1 MAFADEQ
8 VAGLEYD
15 GGSAISVAR
24 NAVSEGE
31 DWKYSS
37 VPSLLTPTQLSPSCR
52 RRPPPGIGAF
62 EVALKSLS

>member
-24 NAVSEGE
+24 NAVSKGE

-37 VPSLLTPTQLSPSCR
+37 VPSLLTPTHPVAEGRHQALALSKWP
-52 RRPPPGIGAF
+52 
-62 EVALKSLS
+62 